1 MLARYSLHPLWEN
14 LRCLG
19 LFFLRLSLNWYECT
33 FSCFKYVKW
42 LMCFSF
48 YSTELYTNV
57 YASIDLLQVL
67 PSRNVLPDD
76 TFITCSSDDTIR
88 LWNMNHS
95 CFSELTQKK
104 PSFNYLC
111 PFFVQAL
118 NACMWLSKLQDL
130 CVLFLFKNIACSCRL
145 RMNYL

>member
-1 MLARYSLHPLWEN
+1 M
-14 LRCLG
+14 RCLG
-19 LFFLRLSLNWYECT
+19 LFFLRLSLYWYECT

-48 YSTELYTNV
+48 YSTGFCTNV

-88 LWNMNHS
+88 LWNMNPS
-95 CFSELTQKK
+95 CFTELNQKK
-104 PSFNYLC
+104 PSFDYVC
-111 PFFVQAL
+111 QYFFRAL

-130 CVLFLFKNIACSCRL
+130 CVLFLFKNIACSRGL